1 MGEWNIKLTTLTGYW
16 MNCWPASSETW
27 PDTVSCSHM
36 TVQYFHSVHTEPTNG
51 LNFIPC
57 EWVDHVSMHGALL
70 YQIWSQQIFY
80 LDDVQMILTKLQ
92 HTVFCVWWRLCTS
105 LPLARWY
112 FECFNIWKSSSS
124 SPFAVSRYDD
134 DCLIFMV
141 EWGFSRLTSPWPGT
155 AIGSCQYSTTSCFF

>member
-1 MGEWNIKLTTLTGYW
+1 
-16 MNCWPASSETW
+16 
-27 PDTVSCSHM
+27 M

-92 HTVFCVWWRLCTS
+92 HTVFCV
-105 LPLARWY
+105 
-112 FECFNIWKSSSS
+112 
-124 SPFAVSRYDD
+124 
-134 DCLIFMV
+134 
-141 EWGFSRLTSPWPGT
+141 
-155 AIGSCQYSTTSCFF
+155 